1 MKIYL
6 DYIFFINF
14 LFDTL
19 LLLSVSIVLRRNIKI
34 KRILLGAFI
43 GGISIFTLFI
53 KINSLELFLFKIII
67 SIFMVLTTFSFKN
80 IKYTIKNLSYLYMSS
95 MILGGALYFL
105 NIQFSYKQEGLI
117 FYHNGL
123 SINLIFLILFSPII
137 IYTYIRQAKEL
148 KNTYSKYYKVNI
160 KYKNKNFKLN
170 AFLDTGNKLIDP
182 ITNNP
187 IVIVDESYFK
197 NIEKYIM
204 VPCNTISGSSLIKC
218 IIPEEIEINN
228 KKYNKKVI
236 IGLSKNIKMEGID
249 CILNPI
255 LVEEI

>member
-6 DYIFFINF
+6 DYIFIINF
-14 LFDTL
+14 LFDAL
-19 LLLSVSIVLRRNIKI
+19 LLLSVATILRRNISLK
-34 KRILLGAFI
+34 KILLGALI

-53 KINSLELFLFKIII
+53 KINNLELFLFKIII
-67 SIFMVLTTFSFKN
+67 SILMILTTFSFKN

-95 MILGGALYFL
+95 MILGGTLYFF

-123 SINLIFLILFSPII
+123 GVNLIFLILFSPII

-148 KNTYSKYYKVNI
+148 KNTYSKYYKVNV
-160 KYKNKNFKLN
+160 KYKNKEFKLN
-170 AFLDTGNKLIDP
+170 GFLDTGNKLVDP
-182 ITNNP
+182 ITNYP
-187 IVIVDESYFK
+187 IVIVEESYFK
-197 NIEKYIM
+197 DIENFMM
-204 VPCNTISGSSLIKC
+204 VPYNTISGNGLMKC
-218 IIPEEIEINN
+218 IIPEEIEINK
-228 KKYNKKVI
+228 KKYNKKI
-236 IGLSKNIKMEGID
+236 ILGLSKNIKMEGID